1 MVAREDIGLD
11 ALLGLL
17 GAVVP
22 ELTRLDF
29 FLGKGVR
36 GGFTLDSVLVEDD
49 IVLVGLTGV
58 LVGRL
63 GRLLGLEGIDDRAGR
78 AVVVLGIGV
87 VDNLFF
93 GALVVVEV
101 EDVVLEEDFTP
112 AASSEDNLLGGPLLE
127 VTIFSFFLKREN
139 KKKIE
144 KEKKKDG
151 LVFFLSY

>member
-1 MVAREDIGLD
+1 MGLD

-22 ELTRLDF
+22 ELTRVDF

-36 GGFTLDSVLVEDD
+36 GGFILDSVLVEEDV
-49 IVLVGLTGV
+49 VLVGLSGV

-63 GRLLGLEGIDDRAGR
+63 GRLVGLGGIDDRAGR
-78 AVVVLGIGV
+78 AAVGLVIGG

-101 EDVVLEEDFTP
+101 EDVVLEEDLTP

-127 VTIFSFFLKREN
+127 VTIFLFLSFFKRE
-139 KKKIE
+139 KKNRKR
-144 KEKKKDG
+144 EKKKG
-151 LVFFLSY
+151 